1 MMRLKMGTGTSNSGV
16 VVHSCNLSYWRDGR
30 QDGELLGKVADALP
44 SMCKALGLIPSVTK
58 KKKKREI
65 YNKVVGRMNAK

>member
-58 KKKKREI
+58 KKKREKYTI
-65 YNKVVGRMNAK
+65 KLLVE